1 MTTILDNP
9 TFYISIFSSV
19 CFVASELLPFLPIK
33 GNGIIH
39 AIVECLS
46 SYNKFKNYTNEDV
59 NVNEDINIV
68 NIKDISDKIDKVIHK
83 LDVIQ
88 GVI

>member
-1 MTTILDNP
+1 MIDNP

-19 CFVASELLPFLPIK
+19 CFVASEILPFLPVQ

-39 AIVECLS
+39 AIVKCLN
-46 SYNKFKNYTNEDV
+46 SYNKFKDDTNKD
-59 NVNEDINIV
+59 DV
-68 NIKDISDKIDKVIHK
+68 NIKDISDKIDKVIER